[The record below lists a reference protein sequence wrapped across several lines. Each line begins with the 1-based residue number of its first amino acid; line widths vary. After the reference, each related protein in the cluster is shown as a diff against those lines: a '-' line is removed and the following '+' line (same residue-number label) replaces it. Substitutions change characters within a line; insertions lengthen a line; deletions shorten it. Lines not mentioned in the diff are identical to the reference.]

1 MTETMETL
9 RVLAQEWIIAHS
21 LAIVTIILLVV
32 GMRIF
37 NAFVLDK
44 LVRKI
49 IPSNH
54 FHSAQAEKQREDTL
68 IRIARGTLSGLV
80 WVLAA
85 LMILSEMG
93 VNIGPL
99 LAAAGVA
106 GLAIGFGGQYLI
118 RDIVAG
124 IFIILENHYRVGD
137 VVCLDDVCGVV
148 EDVSIRMTT
157 LRDLDGTVHNIPHGT
172 VQRSANKSKDFARVN
187 MNIGISYDADL
198 DQVIEVIN
206 RVGAELA
213 LDPLWENDILKAI
226 KFERVDKFGDST
238 IDMKV
243 LGDTKPLRQWAVA
256 GEFRMRLR
264 KAFAKEGIDLPFPQM
279 VVHTPGL
286 SEMKAKKS

>member
-1 MTETMETL
+1 
-9 RVLAQEWIIAHS
+9 
-21 LAIVTIILLVV
+21 
-32 GMRIF
+32 
-37 NAFVLDK
+37 
-44 LVRKI
+44 
-49 IPSNH
+49 
-54 FHSAQAEKQREDTL
+54 
-68 IRIARGTLSGLV
+68 
-80 WVLAA
+80 
-85 LMILSEMG
+85 MILSEMG

-206 RVGAELA
+206 RVGA
-213 LDPLWENDILKAI
+213 
-226 KFERVDKFGDST
+226 
-238 IDMKV
+238 
-243 LGDTKPLRQWAVA
+243 
-256 GEFRMRLR
+256 
-264 KAFAKEGIDLPFPQM
+264 
-279 VVHTPGL
+279 
-286 SEMKAKKS
+286 